1 MVEDTE
7 MTVDE
12 LATCVADAGGNK
24 NKIKKCEDD
33 FVAAGGTASAS
44 EGGKVFS
51 DPNGGKVFVTDGGK
65 VFDNRA

>member
-1 MVEDTE
+1 

-12 LATCVADAGGNK
+12 LAKRSKKRMATRKNSPSQAGLRQ
-24 NKIKKCEDD
+24 
-33 FVAAGGTASAS
+33 GGRGRGAP

-51 DPNGGKVFVTDGGK
+51 DTNGGKVFVTDGGK